1 MFEKYANILHTMVTS
16 NQENYNL
23 TKFAEEAG
31 EANVVA
37 LQMVNKKGGPKEPR
51 LPELVDELGDLLIR
65 IQVLQ
70 IEYGIESL
78 VQERVETKLNK
89 YIEISNNGTHNNI

>member
-16 NQENYNL
+16 NQENDNL

-37 LQMVNKKGGPKEPR
+37 LQMVNKKGGPNPR
-51 LPELVDELGDLLIR
+51 SARWNP
-65 IQVLQ
+65 
-70 IEYGIESL
+70 
-78 VQERVETKLNK
+78 
-89 YIEISNNGTHNNI
+89 HH